1 MASQKDFIL
10 SDDERAFIE
19 NLRMQRTSSSA
30 REQSPSPTKEQRS
43 LEALPSPLSFSQRAR
58 DPQLVERRPLKRGAQ
73 SLALRITEAAVEEP
87 QSKKPKKDKGKAIMT
102 EKDLCSDPLRFTK
115 RRIVNPLVVGEEFW
129 LQHLSEDDNS
139 RFGHGIQQFQSLLQ
153 LQGWDRLITE
163 PFAVNDDAVRLFYAG
178 MSFVSSK
185 ENSPASDIIVN
196 WEEIGRA
203 SCRERV

>member
-30 REQSPSPTKEQRS
+30 REQSPSPTKEQMS

-102 EKDLCSDPLRFTK
+102 EKELCSDPLRFAK
-115 RRIVNPLVVGEEFW
+115 
-129 LQHLSEDDNS
+129 
-139 RFGHGIQQFQSLLQ
+139 
-153 LQGWDRLITE
+153 
-163 PFAVNDDAVRLFYAG
+163 
-178 MSFVSSK
+178 
-185 ENSPASDIIVN
+185 
-196 WEEIGRA
+196 
-203 SCRERV
+203 